1 MRKRAVLWPD
11 EAEGRLF
18 AVLTGWCAKD
28 RLLFYNELTDIREKR
43 R

>member
-18 AVLTGWCAKD
+18 AVLAGRCAKEW
-28 RLLFYNELTDIREKR
+28 LLFYNELTDI
-43 R
+43 